1 MQGSR
6 GDTDLKNRVLDSV
19 GKGEGGMI
27 WEDSIETYTLSYVKW
42 TTSASLMHEA
52 ELNFLYG
59 SFGLQNASLKR
70 EPGRSCIDFDEA
82 ASEIIL
88 SILLH
93 SIY

>member
-27 WEDSIETYTLSYVKW
+27 WENSIETYTLSYVKW
-42 TTSASLMHEA
+42 MTSARLMHEA

-59 SFGLQNASLKR
+59 SFGL
-70 EPGRSCIDFDEA
+70 
-82 ASEIIL
+82 
-88 SILLH
+88 
-93 SIY
+93 